1 MDGGPQRLGSEPAQP
16 WPARVL
22 VWSAAV
28 AVAALALAA
37 IRGAPYLAS
46 SLNPWIAVFAVAGF
60 AALFAIPFL
69 ANDRIAIAHPER
81 GETWERALVAW
92 GAVALAVVVVGIALI
107 ALGGSS
113 PANSLAGTA
122 GLILAIEAALVLVV
136 LVIWVLAG

>member
-1 MDGGPQRLGSEPAQP
+1 MDGGPQRVGSEPAQA

-22 VWSAAV
+22 VWSSAV

-37 IRGAPYLAS
+37 IRGAPYLAA

-60 AALFAIPFL
+60 GALFAVPFL
-69 ANDRIAIAHPER
+69 ANDRIAAAHPER
-81 GETWERALVAW
+81 EETWERAMVAW
-92 GAVALAVVVVGIALI
+92 GAVALGVVVAGVALI

-113 PANSLAGTA
+113 PANSLADAA
-122 GLILAIEAALVLVV
+122 GLVLALEAALVLVV